1 MRRDYNVA
9 IIPARGGSKSVPR
22 KNIMPFCGRPLIAWS
37 IEQAKRAHSI
47 HDVYVTSDD
56 LAILKVAI
64 EYGAKGIIR
73 PDEFATDEATSESA
87 LSHALNQIEQEVSL
101 VAFIQATSPLRTPQD
116 IDNAIYSLK
125 NAGADSL
132 FSMCKLDNYCIWME
146 KGGQLRSVN
155 FDFQNR
161 QRRQLRE
168 PSYLENG
175 NIFVFKPEILRRY
188 GNRLGGKIAMYEMPF
203 WKSYEIDSPE
213 DIEIVEYYF
222 KKYVA

>member
-73 PDEFATDEATSESA
+73 PDEFATDEATSELA
-87 LSHALNQIEQEVSL
+87 LSHALNQ
-101 VAFIQATSPLRTPQD
+101 
-116 IDNAIYSLK
+116 
-125 NAGADSL
+125 
-132 FSMCKLDNYCIWME
+132 
-146 KGGQLRSVN
+146 
-155 FDFQNR
+155 
-161 QRRQLRE
+161 
-168 PSYLENG
+168 
-175 NIFVFKPEILRRY
+175 
-188 GNRLGGKIAMYEMPF
+188 
-203 WKSYEIDSPE
+203 
-213 DIEIVEYYF
+213 
-222 KKYVA
+222 